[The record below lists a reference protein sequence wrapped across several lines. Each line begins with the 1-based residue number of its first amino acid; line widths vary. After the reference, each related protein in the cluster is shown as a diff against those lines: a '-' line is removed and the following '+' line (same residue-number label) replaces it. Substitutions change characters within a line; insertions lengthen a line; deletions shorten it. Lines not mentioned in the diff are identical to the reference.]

1 MAADPLGTLVLR
13 LRNIWYFFSPT
24 LTPSRDPTAGAV
36 FHPGAQGQFTIENSR
51 PRPAVDRIVYTAS
64 YVPVVALALV
74 GVWIRRRDVRAAAML
89 GSVVAT
95 FAITHAVYF
104 PTTRYRAPMEFVL
117 LLYAAVTLDRWRP
130 GFTRAARTARPEPRP
145 TS

>member
-1 MAADPLGTLVLR
+1 MAADPLGTLELK

-36 FHPGAQGQFTIENSR
+36 FRLDAQGSFAIENSR
-51 PRPAVDRIVYTAS
+51 PRPAVDRIAYTAS
-64 YVPVVALALV
+64 YVPVVVLALV
-74 GVWIRRRDVRAAAML
+74 GVWMRRRDVRAAALL

-104 PTTRYRAPMEFVL
+104 PTTRYRAPIEFVL
-117 LLYAAVTLDRWRP
+117 LLYAAVTLDRWLP
-130 GFTRAARTARPEPRP
+130 GFTGARDFQRP
-145 TS
+145 